1 MVTELGMPVPSE
13 AVRLADYERTVST
26 IHQLTE
32 VRFKL
37 AAFLPALTG
46 AAVVLLTS
54 SELGPLT
61 KATLAVGGLM
71 FSLGIVLYDLRN
83 SQHYNSATGRAEQL
97 ERVLGLE
104 KFGSDKNPGLFGSRL
119 DTTQNME
126 AKGRNHF
133 LGIAVRHGQALA
145 LVYTAVLGAWIWAIL
160 QQAATGFEKSDS
172 GSWLRTSPHA
182 QWLALLL
189 SATLTFGV
197 FKLYLRHDP
206 PQEK

>member
-61 KATLAVGGLM
+61 KATLAAGGLM

-83 SQHYNSATGRAEQL
+83 SQHYNNATSRAEQL
-97 ERVLGLE
+97 EQVLGLE

-119 DTTQNME
+119 DTTKNMK
-126 AKGRNHF
+126 AKGRDHWTHAYSMVF
-133 LGIAVRHGQALA
+133 AGAGVRGGQVIGKSDKDGGYVVDAPYTPEDYASTIYEKLGIVPR
-145 LVYTAVLGAWIWAIL
+145 
-160 QQAATGFEKSDS
+160 SD
-172 GSWLRTSPHA
+172 
-182 QWLALLL
+182 
-189 SATLTFGV
+189 
-197 FKLYLRHDP
+197 
-206 PQEK
+206 E